1 MESAEADPFQSTW
14 TGLAYLGDRAGARD
28 VERMVDEPFHLLH
41 EPQGIPELCVRVERR
56 LVEPLRVNEKQP
68 RIARGGIS
76 SDLQTTGLV
85 ARLGH
90 LRAQCGGDRL
100 LVSFAC
106 VKAGNNY
113 KLYGM
118 LRHILGQYTWIVACA
133 RTRARDGRK

>member
-1 MESAEADPFQSTW
+1 
-14 TGLAYLGDRAGARD
+14 
-28 VERMVDEPFHLLH
+28 MVDEPFHLLH

-68 RIARGGIS
+68 RITRGGIS

-118 LRHILGQYTWIVACA
+118 LRHILGQYTWIDASWLVFAGLVARRRGVWRQDQLRVVDDVA
-133 RTRARDGRK
+133 DVTVVADEG